1 MSNAYSTQFSASVG
15 MTVVMVSHSQ
25 LHSDARR
32 VGWDIRSILAPATLE
47 AIQKRAIQIIL
58 NFSRGMPYSSMLFAA
73 DLTTLASR
81 RDISRKFFY
90 NITNQLLACAIS
102 YQTKK

>member
-58 NFSRGMPYSSMLFAA
+58 NFSRGMLFAA